1 MKIEISSEKL
11 AAAQDAKVKASTE
24 KRAKIL
30 VVDDEEGNLVS
41 LKNLLETHYEV
52 FVEISP
58 EAALEVLEANE
69 IDLIL
74 SDQRMPEML
83 GTELLEKIKERS
95 DDNVRIIITGYTD
108 ARDLITCINKDLIYK
123 YVMKPWAPGDI
134 TTIVSEALS
143 HLEDKRKLDK
153 LISWARDKKDE

>member
-1 MKIEISSEKL
+1 MKIEISSDKL
-11 AAAQDAKVKASTE
+11 AAAQDAKKKSNE
-24 KRAKIL
+24 NKRAKIL

-41 LKNLLETHYEV
+41 LKNLLETNYEV
-52 FVEISP
+52 FVELSP
-58 EAALEVLEANE
+58 EAALEVFEDND

-134 TTIVSEALS
+134 TNIVSEALT

-153 LISWARDKKDE
+153 LISWARDKSKE

>member
-1 MKIEISSEKL
+1 MKIEISSKKL
-11 AAAQDAKVKASTE
+11 AAAKEAKNQTNE
-24 KRAKIL
+24 NKRAKIL

-41 LKNLLETHYEV
+41 LKNLLEPLYEV

-58 EAALEVLEANE
+58 DQALDVFEDHD

-95 DDNVRIIITGYTD
+95 EDNVRIIITGYTD

-123 YVMKPWAPGDI
+123 YIMKPWAPGDI
-134 TTIVSEALS
+134 TTIVAEALT

-153 LISWARDKKDE
+153 LISWARDKEEA

>member
-58 EAALEVLEANE
+58 EAALEVFEANE

>member
-58 EAALEVLEANE
+58 EAALEVFEAHD

-134 TTIVSEALS
+134 TTIVSEALN

>member
-1 MKIEISSEKL
+1 MKIEISSKKL
-11 AAAQDAKVKASTE
+11 AAAQEAKNQTNES

-41 LKNLLETHYEV
+41 LKNLLEPLYEV

-58 EAALEVLEANE
+58 DQALDVFEEHD

-95 DDNVRIIITGYTD
+95 EDNVRIIITGYTD

-123 YVMKPWAPGDI
+123 YIIDKI
-134 TTIVSEALS
+134 SLS
-143 HLEDKRKLDK
+143 QV
-153 LISWARDKKDE
+153 

>member
-1 MKIEISSEKL
+1 MKIEISSKKL
-11 AAAQDAKVKASTE
+11 AAAKEAKNQTNE
-24 KRAKIL
+24 NKRAKIL

-41 LKNLLETHYEV
+41 LKNLLEPLYEV

-58 EAALEVLEANE
+58 DQALDVFEDHD

-95 DDNVRIIITGYTD
+95 EDNVRIIITGYTD

-123 YVMKPWAPGDI
+123 YIMKPWAPGDI
-134 TTIVSEALS
+134 TTIVSEALT

-153 LISWARDKKDE
+153 LISWARDKEEA

>member
-1 MKIEISSEKL
+1 
-11 AAAQDAKVKASTE
+11 
-24 KRAKIL
+24 
-30 VVDDEEGNLVS
+30 
-41 LKNLLETHYEV
+41 
-52 FVEISP
+52 
-58 EAALEVLEANE
+58 
-69 IDLIL
+69 
-74 SDQRMPEML
+74 MPEML

-134 TTIVSEALS
+134 TTIVSEALN

-153 LISWARDKKDE
+153 LISWARDKKSE

>member
-11 AAAQDAKVKASTE
+11 AAAQDAKTKSSTE

-52 FVEISP
+52 FVELSP
-58 EAALEVLEANE
+58 EAALDVFEANE

-153 LISWARDKKDE
+153 LISWARDKKEK